1 MNVEK
6 GKLLVSTKSNAIGR
20 KAGVLIASAILLLPA
35 IYILANPDFAYQMA
49 YDLLGKISLGR
60 IVQIGFPTIMLVFV
74 TISVIN
80 IFMISKSYLDVY
92 ERGLA
97 GVTSYN
103 TSKPSEG
110 VKKIE
115 LSFSDIV
122 NVSES
127 KRCIQIVTK
136 YGSYEFLAVKNREQ
150 ALSEIRSRIGD

>member
-20 KAGVLIASAILLLPA
+20 KAFVLIASAIILLPA
-35 IYILANPDFAYQMA
+35 IYILTNPDFAYQMA

-60 IVQIGFPTIMLVFV
+60 IVQIGFPTIMLVFAA
-74 TISVIN
+74 ISVIN
-80 IFMISKSYLDVY
+80 IFMISKSHLDVY
-92 ERGLA
+92 ERGIA
-97 GVTSYN
+97 GVTSFN
-103 TSKPSEG
+103 TRKPSEG

-136 YGSYEFLAVKNREQ
+136 YGSYEFLAAKNREQ
-150 ALSEIRSRIGD
+150 ALNEIRSRIGD